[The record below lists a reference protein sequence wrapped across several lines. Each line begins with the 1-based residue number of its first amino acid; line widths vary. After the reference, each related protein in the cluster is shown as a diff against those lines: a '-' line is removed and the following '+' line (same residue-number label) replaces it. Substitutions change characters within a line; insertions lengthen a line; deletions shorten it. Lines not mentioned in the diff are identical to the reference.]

1 MFSKNNSHLFILLI
15 PVLFFCLPLL
25 LGYAWNTAAVIPG
38 INNPFTS
45 PNLFNNP
52 EDYNGRHPN
61 TTLSI
66 DERTGSSYNLPY
78 DVNLKYYLS
87 QFELPLWNP
96 FKGLGV
102 PLSSQSEGSPYHLF
116 NMFRAITPGE
126 YVNVITF
133 IELYISGVFLFL
145 FLKNL
150 KISNQSAYIG
160 SFSYIF
166 SGAFT
171 GHFTTTNVVA
181 ALSIATYLFWALEK
195 AIRTKRLN
203 NFIIASFI
211 IALQVLSG
219 HLITTFVVMFSAV
232 LFCLFYIK
240 IQYEDSKK
248 ELFRLFSMSFI
259 SFLLGLA
266 LSAFI
271 ILPTLETIQF
281 AHNTAH
287 ENLGHYYLPFSNLF
301 CFIFPYYA
309 GHIGDYW
316 PELNAFLGLSPI
328 LAIFYGISPSYWKD
342 KNQKKLF
349 YFFLSLSLFWIARY
363 TGFILLEWVGSL
375 PFFSK
380 LSIKHS
386 NGFLA
391 LSLCIAS
398 AISIENL
405 KQWRFF
411 KLKTSIFLGLILV
424 SIIKPHFV
432 YGLSAKLFHWQ
443 ILFLFTAIITTFM
456 FFYCLNLSKYN
467 EQKSKLFLLVAIAGE
482 LILYIPLGNKDISFS
497 NLRYLIYVISL
508 VLIIL
513 FDSNNRTYMES
524 SACTLYNFC
533 RRKMIFI
540 VALSSFFLYGVLI
553 YFPQHGLPSQYDFTK
568 PPKEFSWLKK
578 YLTHEERTLG
588 IHPDYQ
594 LLSQIQNID
603 MHGPFPTDS
612 FSNFAELIE
621 YNHPGFRNGT
631 MNLAINYDLKKYLTF
646 KAFFDWVCVKYLFLE
661 NSLFEKDQSLLSF
674 FNNISTLRAVHTT
687 QKVTIMESINSTSR
701 AYFAQNYEIL
711 PKSQYT
717 KEKVIYFLKNN
728 PEKISQLT
736 ILEDDTVLED
746 NTTKNAKNNAQ
757 FSEYLSTQYPIK
769 ILQYTPNLVRI
780 ELSTHN
786 SGVVVLKDAFY
797 PGWTAY
803 VNGNKTP
810 IFRANLIA
818 RAVKIDGPG
827 TYNIVFKYHPK
838 SFVYGLLISGFS
850 LLLIICAL
858 TYNTPNC
865 IQQKNKK
872 YEANEDIK

>member
-1 MFSKNNSHLFILLI
+1 MFAQKKSYLFILAI

-25 LGYAWNTAAVIPG
+25 LGYAWNSAAVIPG
-38 INNPFTS
+38 IGNPFTS
-45 PNLFNNP
+45 PNIFNNP
-52 EDYNGRHPN
+52 EEFTGRHPN

-78 DVNLKYYLS
+78 DVNLRYYLS

-116 NMFRAITPGE
+116 NMFRAIIPGE
-126 YVNVITF
+126 YVNIITF

-171 GHFTTTNVVA
+171 GHFTTTNIIA
-181 ALSIATYLFWALEK
+181 ALSIATYLLWALEK
-195 AIRTKRLN
+195 AIRKKELN
-203 NFIIASFI
+203 NFILASFI
-211 IALQVLSG
+211 IALQIFSG
-219 HLITTFVVMFSAV
+219 HLMTTFVVLFSAF
-232 LFCLFYIK
+232 LFCLFYIN
-240 IQYEDSKK
+240 IQYESKK
-248 ELFRLFSMSFI
+248 ELFKLFSMSLL
-259 SFLLGLA
+259 SFLVGLA

-271 ILPTLETIQF
+271 ILPTLETIQV

-287 ENLGHYYLPFSNLF
+287 ENLGQYYLPFSNLLY
-301 CFIFPYYA
+301 FIFPYYS

-316 PELNAFLGLSPI
+316 PELHAFLGLSPI
-328 LAIFYGISPSYWKD
+328 LAILYGISPYHWND
-342 KNQKKLF
+342 KKQKNLF
-349 YFFLSLSLFWIARY
+349 YFFLILSLFWISRY
-363 TGFILLEWVGSL
+363 TGLLLFEWVGSL

-386 NGFLA
+386 NGFLV

-424 SIIKPHFV
+424 SIINPYFV
-432 YGLSAKLFHWQ
+432 YGLSSKLFYWQ
-443 ILFLFTAIITTFM
+443 ILFLLTAIITTFM
-456 FFYCLNLSKYN
+456 FFYCFKLSKYN
-467 EQKSKLFLLVAIAGE
+467 EKKAVLFLLVAISWE
-482 LILYIPLGNKDISFS
+482 LILYVSLGNREVLFTNI
-497 NLRYLIYVISL
+497 RYLLYVISL
-508 VLIIL
+508 FLIIL
-513 FDSNNRTYMES
+513 FDNNNRIYMES
-524 SACTLYNFC
+524 SVCTLYNFC
-533 RRKMIFI
+533 RRKIIFI
-540 VALSSFFLYGVLI
+540 VAIISFFLYGALI

-578 YLTHEERTLG
+578 HLTHEERTLG

-612 FSNFAELIE
+612 FANFAELIE
-621 YNHPGFRNGT
+621 YNYPGFRNGT
-631 MNLAINYDLKKYLTF
+631 MNIAINYELRKYLTF
-646 KAFFDWVCVKYLFLE
+646 KAFFDWVCVRYLFLE

-674 FNNISTLRAVHTT
+674 FNNISTLRTVHTT

-701 AYFAQNYEIL
+701 AYFAQNYEML

-717 KEKVIYFLKNN
+717 REKVIYFFKNN

-736 ILEDDTVLED
+736 ILEDDSVLED
-746 NTTKNAKNNAQ
+746 NTTKNVKNNVQ
-757 FSEYLSTQYPIK
+757 LSEYLSTQDPIK
-769 ILQYTPNLVRI
+769 ISQYTPNLVRL
-780 ELSTHN
+780 ELSAHN

-818 RAVKIDGPG
+818 RAVKIDRPG
-827 TYNIVFKYHPK
+827 TYNIVFKYYPK
-838 SFVYGLLISGFS
+838 SFINGLLISGFS

-858 TYNTPNC
+858 AYNILNC
-865 IQQKNKK
+865 IQQKTKNT
-872 YEANEDIK
+872 AQIEDIK